1 MFDQTEILK
10 EKLQR
15 TEKTEKKEK
24 KEKSNLS
31 DQTVFFQKISVAR
44 N

>member
-24 KEKSNLS
+24 REKSNLS